1 MWPWGHLAFG
11 YLSYSVCARLFSIE
25 PFDATTVGLVVLGT
39 QLPDLI
45 DKPLAW
51 TFAVL
56 PSGRSLAHSVFALCG
71 FSGLV
76 WWYYRREGHPQRAI
90 AFVVGYASHLAGDG
104 YIALLSGRYA
114 YLSYLGW
121 PLLPPPP
128 FGEEGTFLSHFSS
141 LRLTPT
147 VMSGVVVF
155 AVAYVVWIEDGA
167 PGRREIRRFL
177 ERLLVAR

>member
-1 MWPWGHLAFG
+1 MWPWGHLAVG
-11 YLSYSVCARLFSIE
+11 YLLYSACARLWSIE

-56 PSGRSLAHSVFALCG
+56 PSGRSLAHSVFALCFLG
-71 FSGLV
+71 GLV
-76 WWYYRREGHPQRAI
+76 WWYYRRQDRPQRTI
-90 AFVVGYASHLAGDG
+90 AFVVGYASHLVGDG
-104 YIALLSGRYA
+104 YQAFLSGRYA

-128 FGEEGTFLSHFSS
+128 FGDEGTFLSHFRS
-141 LRLTPT
+141 LEMTPK
-147 VMSGVVVF
+147 VMLGVVAL

-167 PGRREIRRFL
+167 PGRRKISQLFRHYRT
-177 ERLLVAR
+177 R